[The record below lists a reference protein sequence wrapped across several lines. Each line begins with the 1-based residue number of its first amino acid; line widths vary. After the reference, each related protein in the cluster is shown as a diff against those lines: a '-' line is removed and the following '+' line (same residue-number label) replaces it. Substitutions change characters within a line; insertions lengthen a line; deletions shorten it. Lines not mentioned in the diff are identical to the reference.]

1 MRRATR
7 ATRAAAVALC
17 MVVVGVLGLSMSGC
31 VERVEQARDTAQG
44 VADDARQRAA
54 QYESELAATRDA
66 LEEAQRLGL
75 EAEAR
80 RLQQAADG
88 FEAQLA
94 TATATAA
101 AAQEAVDIANQALAD
116 AATTEGLFEQV
127 PLLNLLPPPYREG
140 AAMVTALALGFWRSR
155 KLRGAA
161 TSIIASIE
169 QIRKD
174 DPEADALLKRHAPTL
189 RSTQTDT
196 ARKLVDDVQTKRRPL
211 VVV

>member
-1 MRRATR
+1 MKRATR
-7 ATRAAAVALC
+7 SAAVAMC

-31 VERVEQARDTAQG
+31 VERVERARDTAQG
-44 VADDARQRAA
+44 VADDASQRAA
-54 QYESELAATRDA
+54 QYEAQLADA
-66 LEEAQRLGL
+66 QAAIEEAQRLGL

-88 FEAQLA
+88 FAAQLA
-94 TATATAA
+94 TARATEAA
-101 AAQEAVDIANQALAD
+101 ANEAVAIANQAIAD

-127 PLLNLLPPPYREG
+127 PLLGLLPPPYREG
-140 AAMVTALALGFWRSR
+140 AAIVGALGLGFWRSR

-174 DPEADALLKRHAPTL
+174 DPQADELLKRHAQTL
-189 RSTQTDT
+189 RAEQT
-196 ARKLVDDVQTKRRPL
+196 AAAKRLVDDVQTKRRPL
-211 VVV
+211 LCV